1 MKFFVEDLNK
11 SEHVWTSLSL
21 SCLPPYSSIC
31 KYHQKKIIKKKV
43 WRRIETCCK
52 RSHNTKKSNNERVD
66 SQNLFCKTNL
76 QKQKIM
82 VPMYL
87 APLSPKN
94 KKNTRN
100 YCSPCRQKNILENEN
115 CVKKNLRKKYV
126 TKMKKR
132 ISHTQSTT
140 NYCLIS
146 STFQKSFKK
155 NLPL

>member
-1 MKFFVEDLNK
+1 MG
-11 SEHVWTSLSL
+11 
-21 SCLPPYSSIC
+21 PPYSSIC

-52 RSHNTKKSNNERVD
+52 PSHNTKKSNNEKVD

-100 YCSPCRQKNILENEN
+100 YCSPCRQKI
-115 CVKKNLRKKYV
+115 YS
-126 TKMKKR
+126 KMKIALKR
-132 ISHTQSTT
+132 T
-140 NYCLIS
+140 YE
-146 STFQKSFKK
+146 K
-155 NLPL
+155 NM

>member
-1 MKFFVEDLNK
+1 MKHAVNQVTTQKKATMKKLIHKIFFAK
-11 SEHVWTSLSL
+11 Q
-21 SCLPPYSSIC
+21 IC
-31 KYHQKKIIKKKV
+31 KRK
-43 WRRIETCCK
+43 
-52 RSHNTKKSNNERVD
+52 
-66 SQNLFCKTNL
+66 
-76 QKQKIM
+76 KIM

-94 KKNTRN
+94 KK
-100 YCSPCRQKNILENEN
+100 ILEITAPPAA
-115 CVKKNLRKKYV
+115 KKIYSKIKIALKRTYEKYV

-146 STFQKSFKK
+146 STFQKKFQK

>member
-1 MKFFVEDLNK
+1 
-11 SEHVWTSLSL
+11 
-21 SCLPPYSSIC
+21 
-31 KYHQKKIIKKKV
+31 
-43 WRRIETCCK
+43 
-52 RSHNTKKSNNERVD
+52 
-66 SQNLFCKTNL
+66 
-76 QKQKIM
+76 
-82 VPMYL
+82 MYL

-94 KKNTRN
+94 KK
-100 YCSPCRQKNILENEN
+100 ILEITAPPAAKKIYSKMKIAL
-115 CVKKNLRKKYV
+115 KKNLRKKYV

>member
-1 MKFFVEDLNK
+1 
-11 SEHVWTSLSL
+11 
-21 SCLPPYSSIC
+21 
-31 KYHQKKIIKKKV
+31 
-43 WRRIETCCK
+43 
-52 RSHNTKKSNNERVD
+52 
-66 SQNLFCKTNL
+66 
-76 QKQKIM
+76 
-82 VPMYL
+82 MYL

-94 KKNTRN
+94 KKE
-100 YCSPCRQKNILENEN
+100 YSKLLLPLPQKNILENEN

-155 NLPL
+155 TFHCKFGKKMTQKMFYI

>member
-31 KYHQKKIIKKKV
+31 KYHQKKIIKKKFGGGLKHAV
-43 WRRIETCCK
+43 NQVT
-52 RSHNTKKSNNERVD
+52 SQKKATMKKVD

-94 KKNTRN
+94 IKNTRN
-100 YCSPCRQKNILENEN
+100 YCSPCR
-115 CVKKNLRKKYV
+115 KKIYSKMKIALKRTYEKKYV